1 MWNITKLK
9 DVDLSS
15 IVTDGGEIYFKAKD
29 VATALGYVDPKGA
42 IQTQVRILRNTR
54 GPNWLPSPTDFY

>member
-29 VATALGYVDPKGA
+29 VVTALGYVDSKDA
-42 IQTQVRILRNTR
+42 IQKQVRIL
-54 GPNWLPSPTDFY
+54 